1 MVRFK
6 SVLFCFDV
14 DQASVANYFR
24 NFVCHNYLLHG
35 GFTRS
40 TIQIFLIFRHRN
52 IDCVGVGWSRN
63 GHRINIQRD
72 GKLNLL
78 SSAFC
83 FYQSPSKLINFSFC
97 FNQNGSAVGP
107 AVVAPFLGLAVYGFD
122 FARDIP
128 WFIYGIMKLSF
139 MRCGV
144 IATALALFGFGRKTF
159 ECNAMYCHFKKPDL
173 ILHFLNVE
181 SVSIWNEIFT
191 LCVLFVFFRL
201 LNYFALRSRLV
212 VK

>member
-1 MVRFK
+1 MP
-6 SVLFCFDV
+6 
-14 DQASVANYFR
+14 
-24 NFVCHNYLLHG
+24 
-35 GFTRS
+35 
-40 TIQIFLIFRHRN
+40 
-52 IDCVGVGWSRN
+52 
-63 GHRINIQRD
+63 
-72 GKLNLL
+72 
-78 SSAFC
+78 SAFC